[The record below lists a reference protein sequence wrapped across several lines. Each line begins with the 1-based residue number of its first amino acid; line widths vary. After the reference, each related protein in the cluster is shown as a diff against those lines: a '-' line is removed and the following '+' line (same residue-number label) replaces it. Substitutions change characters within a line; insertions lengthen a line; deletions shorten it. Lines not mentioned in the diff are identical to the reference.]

1 MLLHVSVTASRQ
13 FLPISLCVSSM
24 WHQRKTWGNYAILS
38 LASQSQ
44 NSWIK
49 RKKKR
54 TSINGMWRFVPTLKY
69 CDISLIG
76 NTCRSQ
82 RLPEQKWVKMCFNET
97 GFVTFDCSFIF
108 FSKFFSLFFS
118 RPSISCTQY
127 KRLNTGHDLQLLV
140 TIEKLPTSWHAWTGW
155 ELASSLVF
163 QAAGWNNS
171 LSRNK
176 LLMQQTLKYRN
187 KQQQVSQDVFYF
199 LKAKNLS
206 SQEELRVPPINSLFP
221 CSNTM
226 WCQWNILLPR
236 T

>member
-1 MLLHVSVTASRQ
+1 MWKSVITLSLEMLLHVSVTASRQ

-108 FSKFFSLFFS
+108 FQSFSLSFFPAHLS
-118 RPSISCTQY
+118 LAHNTAEHWSWPPVVGDYRKAAHFLAC
-127 KRLNTGHDLQLLV
+127 LNWMRTGL
-140 TIEKLPTSWHAWTGW
+140 KLGFSGCW
-155 ELASSLVF
+155 V
-163 QAAGWNNS
+163 
-171 LSRNK
+171 K
-176 LLMQQTLKYRN
+176 
-187 KQQQVSQDVFYF
+187 
-199 LKAKNLS
+199 
-206 SQEELRVPPINSLFP
+206 
-221 CSNTM
+221 
-226 WCQWNILLPR
+226 
-236 T
+236 